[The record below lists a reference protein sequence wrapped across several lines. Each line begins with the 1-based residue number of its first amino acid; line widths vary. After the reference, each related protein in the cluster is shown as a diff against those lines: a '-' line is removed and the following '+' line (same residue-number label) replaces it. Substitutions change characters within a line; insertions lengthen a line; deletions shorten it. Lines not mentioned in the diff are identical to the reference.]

1 MPMIFETCLT
11 KQRALKEM
19 FVDCLTTEAKYTKII
34 ELGQKLPQLEAS
46 YHLSENLVEGCQSI
60 MYLFAKTENGK
71 MSFQIYSEALISRGL
86 AALLVFI
93 YEGEPP
99 ETLLKC
105 PPDVISELGLGQ
117 TLTPGRSNGL
127 FNLYLKMKQQA
138 LKQII
143 LTT

>member
-1 MPMIFETCLT
+1 MNFETCLI

-19 FVDCLTTEAKYTKII
+19 FEHCQTAEATYTKII
-34 ELGQKLPQLEAS
+34 ELGQRLPQLEIS
-46 YHLSENLVEGCQSI
+46 YHLPENLVEGCQSI
-60 MYLFAKTENGK
+60 MYLSAKAENGK
-71 MSFQIYSEALISRGL
+71 MTFQIYSEALISRGL
-86 AALLVFI
+86 AALLLFI
-93 YEGEPP
+93 YQEESP

-138 LKQII
+138 VKQII